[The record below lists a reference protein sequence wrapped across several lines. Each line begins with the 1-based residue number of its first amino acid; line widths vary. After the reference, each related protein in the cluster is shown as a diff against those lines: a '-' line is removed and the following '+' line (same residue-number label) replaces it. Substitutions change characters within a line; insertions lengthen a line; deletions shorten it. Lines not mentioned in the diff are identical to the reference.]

1 MFDFMATTAQDS
13 NGDNN
18 WRFIILLLIF
28 IFGMFL
34 MFIMQSCNVT
44 RKVTDNSKIER
55 EDSVSTST
63 LHFDNNLTLTLHD
76 DRESGKWNE
85 NLLHITFG
93 AGGGTYNAKT
103 GEANN
108 VSSVKESNKGY
119 EKVIEHK
126 DSIINSLTTII
137 EAKNDS
143 ISRLKQ
149 QNDIETENKVED
161 SAGKWIVIVIAIYI
175 FGFFTPFI
183 LKKIPQTSWLL
194 FWYK

>member
-1 MFDFMATTAQDS
+1 MTDREIDEMMEKRAGCAWQA
-13 NGDNN
+13 
-18 WRFIILLLIF
+18 LICGLIWLFFLFLCF
-28 IFGMFL
+28 IFTG
-34 MFIMQSCNVT
+34 CNAS
-44 RKVTDNSKIER
+44 RHVTDKSKAEQR
-55 EDSVSTST
+55 DSVSISM
-63 LHFDNNLTLTLHD
+63 LRFDNDLTLTLHD

-126 DSIINSLTTII
+126 DSIINSLTAVIAT
-137 EAKNDS
+137 KNDS

-149 QNDIETENKVED
+149 QNDIETETKVED
-161 SAGKWIVIVIAIYI
+161 SSSKWIVALLAIFV
-175 FGFFTPFI
+175 FGFFTPFV
-183 LKKIPQTSWLL
+183 LKKIPQTAWLL
-194 FWYK
+194 TWYR